1 MVGLVCGLVMAV
13 NFFLDPRD
21 HDGFSCDGCESLLG
35 CPGRDLGVLG
45 GKGKWEWYH
54 LQWYHT
60 EA

>member
-1 MVGLVCGLVMAV
+1 MAV

-45 GKGKWEWYH
+45 GKGKWKWYH